1 MSDNILSE
9 EQSLEFFLTDNRRG
23 MYIPSYQRNY
33 AWEKEN
39 IKKLYFDLLESFENN
54 PKNDYYMGNIILKD
68 REDKR
73 NKIYEVVDGQ
83 QRITTFLL
91 FIAALNIFK
100 KDLDFG
106 TEWFKDS
113 NLRNYV
119 FFQEGIES
127 NAKRLRIFSTK
138 RNGILEDILKCAFD
152 TPDKINFLDESIK
165 NTNYYQN
172 LMTFLHLIEN
182 DKDKF
187 NTEKNFLAFKRFFKK
202 IKFAVITI
210 SSLDVHKI
218 FENINSTGVPLNI
231 SDLVKNFLYI
241 ELEKGKNNFDSLEK
255 ETLETKI
262 EIFFEETL
270 ETFSTKKDAKLEFFK
285 NYLVYKKGTYQLTET
300 KILYQEIKNL
310 FYKDSSNEVDFK
322 EQIIEM
328 IDDFDKMIN
337 LWKFIDNEY
346 EPTNLDNDFD
356 FSFFLIKEKLLGSF
370 FPFVFLFT
378 KENNLFS
385 REENRILLNK
395 ELFQGF
401 IILLE
406 KYFSRKILI
415 GSSDKRL
422 NKFSGDI
429 ISKLKRQN
437 SYSLETIEN
446 ILFKEVDSLAGIE
459 STLVPKDINLIVKK
473 LQKTSNFRKQVSKDT
488 KIVLLKINRLIPR
501 YLQEHQD
508 YHDYQFENQTKEDDI
523 FIDEHISWNEKKSFN
538 DFNLEY
544 IMPSDSIK
552 IPSWQ
557 DILNE
562 YHQDHPEFDNLI
574 DIEDEFIYSLGNLT
588 LLETKIPKSKLN
600 SDFEIK
606 KAFIE
611 ESSLNLNKIIHK
623 NTWKINEI
631 NEREEFFEQIIKE
644 YF

>member
-165 NTNYYQN
+165 NTNYYRN

-611 ESSLNLNKIIHK
+611 ESSLNLNKIIHE